1 MHFHIVLTELLEF
14 QKVTVKIIVLNM
26 TNMEEFLALMNG
38 VLLNIK
44 EKK

>member
-1 MHFHIVLTELLEF
+1 MHFHIVLIELLEF